1 MGEFEDL
8 GYRPKNI
15 TEFFF
20 ADKNTG
26 QMPSELNIE
35 NIKALYDDYNQILED
50 LRRFITN
57 SYIHSYVS
65 VP

>member
-26 QMPSELNIE
+26 QMPSELDIE
-35 NIKALYDDYNQILED
+35 NIKALYEDYNQTLERMYEF
-50 LRRFITN
+50 LRKK
-57 SYIHSYVS
+57 
-65 VP
+65 